1 MFVCIVFSIAFSQ
14 AGSNSKLDNDEI
26 KSLTSKLGIK
36 LLLNDTQKNSIQSL
50 LTEYAQELTKLNTK
64 SSEPSSY
71 NSKSGLISAT
81 EAKIISLLDDKQKMK
96 YDIIKKEWWGS
107 ISTEE
112 GD

>member
-1 MFVCIVFSIAFSQ
+1 MSLCLGFSIAFSQ
-14 AGSNSKLDNDEI
+14 TGTGAKLDNDEI

-36 LLLNDTQKNSIQSL
+36 LLLNDTQKNSIQNI
-50 LTEYAQELTKLNTK
+50 LTEYSQELTKLNVK
-64 SSEPSSY
+64 GSEPSSI
-71 NSKSGLISAT
+71 NSKSGLISSSET
-81 EAKIISLLDDKQKMK
+81 KIISLLDDKQKMK